1 MKLTT
6 RIKLV
11 TDSTSHAALWK
22 TMRVFNLACNAI
34 SVHAF
39 ESQVYNKRSLQLRI
53 YADIRE
59 RFDLPSQLVIRA
71 FAKVGDAY
79 KTQLALLSRRLA
91 KYASLSPE
99 KQAKRKKPSLRC
111 CEFREEGC
119 VVYDSRLLRY
129 QSDGSVSLR
138 TTERRILLSAI
149 YPPGFDAATLHG
161 ECDLILQDNVFYLL
175 QTIQVSEEPLLEVEE
190 FLGVDLG
197 MVHIAVDS
205 EGEFYDTPNIEK
217 KRVQYETR
225 RSALKKKRTKNS
237 RRRLKKMS
245 RKLARFRKD
254 VNHCVSKKLVHKA
267 KALGRGLS
275 LENLENFFDKI
286 KVRKKDRAKRHS
298 WAFYQLRSF
307 VAYKA
312 VRDGIPVVL
321 VEAAYTSQE
330 CSVCHHIDRR
340 NRKSQSE
347 FVCLRCGHVDH
358 ADCNGAKNVRNRA
371 SLNRPEVPVRDQD
384 REAVGRKSEALL
396 QPGVAKPTLVPAAS
410 P

>member
-6 RIKLV
+6 RIKLI
-11 TDSTSHAALWK
+11 TDDDSHAALSE

-34 SVHAF
+34 SLQAF
-39 ESQVYNKRSLQLRI
+39 ENKFYNKRTLQQSM
-53 YADIRE
+53 YAQIRE
-59 RFDLPSQLVIRA
+59 RFDLPAQLVIRA

-79 KTQLALLSRRLA
+79 KTQFALLSKRLA
-91 KYASLSPE
+91 KYYALPSE

-111 CEFREEGC
+111 CEFREDGC
-119 VVYDSRLLRY
+119 VVYDSRVMRY
-129 QSDGSVSLR
+129 QSDGSISLR
-138 TTERRILLSAI
+138 TTVRRIILPAV
-149 YPPGFDAATLHG
+149 YHPDFDAATVRG

-175 QTIQVSEEPLLEVEE
+175 QTIQIEEEPLLDTAD

-205 EGEFYDTPNIEK
+205 EGEFYDTPDIEK

-225 RSALKKKRTKNS
+225 RSALKQRKTKNS

-254 VNHCVSKKLVHKA
+254 VNHCVSKKLVRKA
-267 KALGRGLS
+267 KALRRGLS
-275 LENLENFFDKI
+275 LENLENFFDKV

-307 VAYKA
+307 VTYKA

-330 CSVCHHIDRR
+330 CSECHYIDRR
-340 NRKSQSE
+340 NRKSRSE
-347 FVCLRCGHVDH
+347 FVCLRCGHVDN
-358 ADCNGAKNVRNRA
+358 ADCNAAKNVRNRA
-371 SLNRPEVPVRDQD
+371 SLNRPEVQVADPD
-384 REAVGRKSEALL
+384 REAAGRKSDALS
-396 QPGVAKPTLVPAAS
+396 QPGLAKPTLVPAAS